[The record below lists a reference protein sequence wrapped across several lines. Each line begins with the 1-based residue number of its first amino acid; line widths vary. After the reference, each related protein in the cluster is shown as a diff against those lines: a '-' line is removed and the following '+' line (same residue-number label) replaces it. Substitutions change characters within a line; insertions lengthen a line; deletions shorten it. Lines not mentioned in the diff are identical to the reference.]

1 MGTLVVSSRSQ
12 EPFMDRY
19 EAGMA
24 LGNRLLNSADES
36 TVVLGIPRGGVIV
49 ALEIARILSADLDIV
64 LTRKMVAPDNPEL
77 TIGALDEDGQLF
89 LDAGLSMRTGV
100 DEAYIEQEKA
110 CLMSVIRKQA
120 VRYRPIRPKVPL
132 EGRTVVITDDGVTT
146 GSTLQASLWAVRK
159 ERPERLIVAVPVG
172 GMNALMSLSDNADE
186 TIALKVPPIL
196 HSIGRFY
203 VRFDQT
209 TDEEVMEALRTSVQ
223 GSA

>member
-1 MGTLVVSSRSQ
+1 MGTLVISSRSQ

-36 TVVLGIPRGGVIV
+36 TIVLGIPRGGVIV
-49 ALEIARILSADLDIV
+49 AREIARILSADLDIV
-64 LTRKMVAPDNPEL
+64 LTRKMGAPDNPEL
-77 TIGALDEDGQLF
+77 AIGALSEDGQLF
-89 LDAGLSMRTGV
+89 LDPGLSMRTGV
-100 DEAYIEQEKA
+100 DETYIEQEKA
-110 CLMSVIRKQA
+110 YQMSVIRQQA
-120 VRYRPIRPKVPL
+120 GRYRKVRPKIPL
-132 EGRTVVITDDGVTT
+132 DGRTVVITDDGVAS

-159 ERPERLIVAVPVG
+159 ERPARLIVAVPVG
-172 GMNALMSLSDNADE
+172 SMDALMSLSDDADE
-186 TIALKVPPIL
+186 TIALKVPPVI

-209 TDEEVMEALRTSVQ
+209 TDEEVVEALRTSTQ

>member
-1 MGTLVVSSRSQ
+1 MGTLVISSRSQ

-24 LGNRLLNSADES
+24 LGNRLLNSADEF

-49 ALEIARILSADLDIV
+49 AREIARILGADLDIV
-64 LTRKMVAPDNPEL
+64 LTRKMGAPDNPEL
-77 TIGALDEDGQLF
+77 AIGALNEDGQLF
-89 LDAGLSMRTGV
+89 LDAGLSMRIGV

-110 CLMSVIRKQA
+110 YQMSVILQQA
-120 VRYRPIRPKVPL
+120 GRYRKVRPKIPL
-132 EGRTVVITDDGVTT
+132 VGRTVVITDDGVVT

-172 GMNALMSLSDNADE
+172 SMDALMSLSDDADE
-186 TIALKVPPIL
+186 TIALKVPPVF
-196 HSIGRFY
+196 HSLGRFY

-209 TDEEVMEALRTSVQ
+209 TDEEVVEALRTSTQ

>member
-1 MGTLVVSSRSQ
+1 
-12 EPFMDRY
+12 MDRY

-49 ALEIARILSADLDIV
+49 AREIARILSADLDIV
-64 LTRKMVAPDNPEL
+64 LTRKMGAPENPEL
-77 TIGALDEDGQLF
+77 AIGALSEDGQLF
-89 LDAGLSMRTGV
+89 LDAGLSTRIGV
-100 DEAYIEQEKA
+100 DESYIEQEKA
-110 CLMSVIRKQA
+110 YQMSVIRQQA
-120 VRYRPIRPKVPL
+120 GRYRKIRPKIPL
-132 EGRTVVITDDGVTT
+132 EGRIVVITDDGVAT

-172 GMNALMSLSDNADE
+172 NMDALMTLSDDADE
-186 TIALKVPPIL
+186 TIALRVPPAL
-196 HSIGRFY
+196 HSVGRFY

-209 TDEEVMEALRTSVQ
+209 TDEEVAEALRTSTQ

>member
-1 MGTLVVSSRSQ
+1 MGTLVITSRSE

-49 ALEIARILSADLDIV
+49 ARGIARILGADLDIV
-64 LTRKMVAPDNPEL
+64 LTRRMGAPDNPEL
-77 TIGALDEDGQLF
+77 TIGALSEDGQLF
-89 LDAGLSMRTGV
+89 LDAGLSMRAGV

-110 CLMSVIRKQA
+110 YQMSVILQMA
-120 VRYRPIRPKVPL
+120 GRYRKVRPKIPL
-132 EGRTVVITDDGVTT
+132 EGRTVVITDEGAAD

-159 ERPERLIVAVPVG
+159 ERPARLIVAVPVG
-172 GMNALMSLSDNADE
+172 SIDALMGLADDADE
-186 TIALKVPPIL
+186 TIALKVPPVL
-196 HSIGRFY
+196 RSVGRFY
-203 VRFDQT
+203 VRFEKT
-209 TDEEVMEALRTSVQ
+209 TDEEVVEALRTSAQ